1 MADFVAVIRRAVDG
15 LANNTP
21 EMRAKVYEKARGAVL
36 RQLENMKPRPP
47 EEMLRRQIDKLD
59 AAIAEVEQEHAE
71 ALPSLDESDDLA
83 DTLED
88 SAEDQWQAERDDSPE
103 PSVTAAPAH
112 SAIYEDETL
121 AEPVRAEA
129 PTAPELTTEPAY
141 TPPQWDEPK
150 TEEREPAVEPEP
162 LRAPDLVQAPAPV
175 IVPAASSPSEPTFED
190 TDYPEPADLPA
201 GDLHDTAGSV
211 SVRQPADAWSWPDDV
226 DGKTAEPTAAP
237 YAAGL
242 ASHATVHETHDAQ
255 PPLDDFDA
263 YVNGGSDFLKPD
275 SLPTTAIKMPEAIDL
290 LAYEPEAFEP
300 VPPARP
306 VAAAPLAVP
315 PKAVVNDPWNDLE
328 ELIGY
333 DKAAK
338 AASAPQPVVPQPD
351 PVKEP
356 KPVATL
362 DPHPD
367 YDFDEDFSSDVQM
380 PAGKSFHVS
389 PKKPK
394 RNYLGLILGLLVLLV
409 LAGGGY
415 ALWLNRDAM
424 SDMVAGLVQ
433 TSGTTTPPVTTPAA
447 SLPDATQAATPAT
460 PAAGTAQTTP
470 AAATPTTT
478 NGQAPVVAANDGTA
492 RGTKFTQRLQP
503 DGTEIN
509 EGPAVPPA
517 GATPAEG
524 QSVAQQNVAAA
535 APVAPATTPPVTPP
549 AAAAAQTITPTPP
562 IATPAPSAAQA
573 SAGAPQKMFLYEERL
588 GQTAPTAIEGTVTWS
603 LQQEAAEG
611 GKPEP
616 TVQGQVSIPD
626 RGLTALIT
634 VKRNTDPSL
643 PASHLVEL
651 VFSLPADFEGGAI
664 DSVQRIAMKQTEQ
677 DRGNALIAVPAK
689 ITDDFHMIAL
699 NDFPDARA
707 TNLELLRSRNWM
719 DIPLT
724 YRNGRRA
731 LLTMQKGADGITAFD
746 TAIREWSALGDATTG
761 Q

>member
-47 EEMLRRQIDKLD
+47 EEMLRRQIEKLD

-71 ALPSLDESDDLA
+71 ALPQDDVDDPIDQHA
-83 DTLED
+83 ET
-88 SAEDQWQAERDDSPE
+88 AEDQWQAERDDSDEPADVAPHAPAAVYEDEPREEPAPAAAPVEPE
-103 PSVTAAPAH
+103 PS
-112 SAIYEDETL
+112 
-121 AEPVRAEA
+121 
-129 PTAPELTTEPAY
+129 EPAY
-141 TPPQWDEPK
+141 EPPQWDEPK
-150 TEEREPAVEPEP
+150 TAEPEPVVEPEP
-162 LRAPDLVQAPAPV
+162 AWVPETRSIPAATAPV
-175 IVPAASSPSEPTFED
+175 AAKAEPAFED
-190 TDYPEPADLPA
+190 THYAEPDDLA
-201 GDLHDTAGSV
+201 SSEAHTLHDTAATV
-211 SVRQPADAWSWPDDV
+211 SVQQPAEAWSWPDDV
-226 DGKTAEPTAAP
+226 DGKDAEPTPAP

-242 ASHATVHETHDAQ
+242 ASHATVHETHDA
-255 PPLDDFDA
+255 PLPLDDFDT
-263 YVNGGSDFLKPD
+263 YVNGGSDFIKPD
-275 SLPTTAIKMPEAIDL
+275 SLPTTAVKMPEAIDL

-300 VPPARP
+300 VAPARP
-306 VAAAPLAVP
+306 VVAAVP
-315 PKAVVNDPWNDLE
+315 ITQKAPVNDPWNDLE

-333 DKAAK
+333 DKNAK
-338 AASAPQPVVPQPD
+338 AASEAKPVPAE
-351 PVKEP
+351 EP
-356 KPVATL
+356 KSATSL

-367 YDFDEDFSSDVQM
+367 YDFDEDFSSGVQM

-394 RNYLGLILGLLVLLV
+394 RNYVGMVLGLLVLLI

-433 TSGTTTPPVTTPAA
+433 TSGTTTTQPTTSTPVSTP
-447 SLPDATQAATPAT
+447 AATPAT
-460 PAAGTAQTTP
+460 PTTGTAQTTP
-470 AAATPTTT
+470 AATTAPTTA
-478 NGQAPVVAANDGTA
+478 NGQAPVVATNDGTA
-492 RGTKFTQRLQP
+492 RGTKFTQRLRP

-535 APVAPATTPPVTPP
+535 VPAAPAAAQPAPTTPAAPTATPASPTPPAVTPP
-549 AAAAAQTITPTPP
+549 
-562 IATPAPSAAQA
+562 PSAAQA

-603 LQQEAAEG
+603 LQQESSEG

-616 TVQGQVSIPD
+616 TVQGQVSVPD

-707 TNLELLRSRNWM
+707 TNLELLRTRNWM

-731 LLTMQKGADGITAFD
+731 LLTMQKGADGIAAFD
-746 TAIREWSALGDATTG
+746 TAIREWASLGDATTG

>member
-71 ALPSLDESDDLA
+71 ALPSLDEVDDPVDA
-83 DTLED
+83 QQD
-88 SAEDQWQAERDDSPE
+88 SAEDQWQAEGDDSTE
-103 PSVTAAPAH
+103 PAPA
-112 SAIYEDETL
+112 
-121 AEPVRAEA
+121 AEPVPPAVYDDAPLPEPAEA
-129 PTAPELTTEPAY
+129 EEPVALTPAPVEPAY
-141 TPPQWDEPK
+141 APPEWDEPK
-150 TEEREPAVEPEP
+150 AEEPEPAVEPAPLWVPDPEP
-162 LRAPDLVQAPAPV
+162 EPAPV
-175 IVPAASSPSEPTFED
+175 VAAAVSARAEPAFEETRYAEPAESPS
-190 TDYPEPADLPA
+190 A
-201 GDLHDTAGSV
+201 GDEHLHDTTATV
-211 SVRQPADAWSWPDDV
+211 SVRQPADAWSWPEDV
-226 DGKTAEPTAAP
+226 DGKAAEPTPAP

-242 ASHATVHETHDAQ
+242 ASHATVHKTHDAQ

-263 YVNGGSDFLKPD
+263 YVNGGSDFIKPD
-275 SLPTTAIKMPEAIDL
+275 SLPTTSVKMPEAIDL
-290 LAYEPEAFEP
+290 LAYEPEVVEPAQPPRPVVAAAAP
-300 VPPARP
+300 VPPKP
-306 VAAAPLAVP
+306 AVS
-315 PKAVVNDPWNDLE
+315 DPWNDLE

-333 DKAAK
+333 DRNAKTAA
-338 AASAPQPVVPQPD
+338 APQPAPID
-351 PVKEP
+351 AP
-356 KPVATL
+356 KPLPTL

-394 RNYLGLILGLLVLLV
+394 RNYIGLLLGLLVLLI

-433 TSGTTTPPVTTPAA
+433 TSGTTTPPASTPV
-447 SLPDATQAATPAT
+447 ATPSAT
-460 PAAGTAQTTP
+460 PAAAPATGTAQTAP
-470 AAATPTTT
+470 AAAKPTTA
-478 NGQAPVVAANDGTA
+478 NGQAAVVAANDGTA
-492 RGTKFTQRLQP
+492 RGTKFTQRLRP

-509 EGPAVPPA
+509 DGPAVPPA
-517 GATPAEG
+517 GAIPAEG

-535 APVAPATTPPVTPP
+535 APAAPAAAPVTQP
-549 AAAAAQTITPTPP
+549 AAAAAPAAAPA
-562 IATPAPSAAQA
+562 ATPAPSAAQA

-603 LQQEAAEG
+603 LQQEAGEG

-634 VKRNTDPSL
+634 VKRNTDASL

-746 TAIREWSALGDATTG
+746 TAIRAWASLGDAASR
-761 Q
+761 

>member
-15 LANNTP
+15 LADNTP

-59 AAIAEVEQEHAE
+59 AAIAEVERDHAE
-71 ALPSLDESDDLA
+71 ALPPLVEAYDPYDSEQ
-83 DTLED
+83 E
-88 SAEDQWQAERDDSPE
+88 SAEDQWRAESDDDVDPD
-103 PSVTAAPAH
+103 VAAPAQT
-112 SAIYEDETL
+112 SADSEDPAPEREGVVE
-121 AEPVRAEA
+121 AEPEPEPEPYA
-129 PTAPELTTEPAY
+129 PPH
-141 TPPQWDEPK
+141 WDEPK
-150 TEEREPAVEPEP
+150 AADPAPVAVPEPEP
-162 LRAPDLVQAPAPV
+162 EDVAPPAVSHFEPSFADSHYEE
-175 IVPAASSPSEPTFED
+175 PAA
-190 TDYPEPADLPA
+190 LPPV
-201 GDLHDTAGSV
+201 DDHQVHDTATTV
-211 SVRQPADAWSWPDDV
+211 SVQQPAEAWSWPDDV
-226 DGKTAEPTAAP
+226 DGKPASEPTPAP

-242 ASHATVHETHDAQ
+242 ASHAKVRETHDNQ

-263 YVNGGSDFLKPD
+263 YVNGGSDFIKPD
-275 SLPTTAIKMPEAIDL
+275 TLPATAIKMPEAIDL
-290 LAYEPEAFEP
+290 LAYEPETLEP
-300 VPPARP
+300 VPQPP
-306 VAAAPLAVP
+306 VTAAAAAPVP
-315 PKAVVNDPWNDLE
+315 PNAAGNDPWNDLE

-333 DKAAK
+333 DKTAKTAAAPAAAK
-338 AASAPQPVVPQPD
+338 SAAAVD
-351 PVKEP
+351 EP
-356 KPVATL
+356 NPVATL

-367 YDFDEDFSSDVQM
+367 YDFDEDFSGDVQM
-380 PAGKSFHVS
+380 PVGKSFHVS

-394 RNYLGLILGLLVLLV
+394 RNYVAIVLSLLVLLI

-433 TSGTTTPPVTTPAA
+433 TSGTTTPPTITP
-447 SLPDATQAATPAT
+447 SATPTATPPTPVAATPPTAT
-460 PAAGTAQTTP
+460 PAAA
-470 AAATPTTT
+470 PTTS
-478 NGQAPVVAANDGTA
+478 NGQTQVAAANDGTA
-492 RGTKFTQRLQP
+492 RGTKFTQRLRP

-509 EGPAVPPA
+509 DGPAVPPA
-517 GATPAEG
+517 GAVPAEG
-524 QSVAQQNVAAA
+524 QSVARQNVAAA
-535 APVAPATTPPVTPP
+535 TPPAAAASATPAPVTPP
-549 AAAAAQTITPTPP
+549 AASTAAATPTPATP
-562 IATPAPSAAQA
+562 TAPTDGTPAPSAAQA

-603 LQQEAAEG
+603 LQEEAAEG

-634 VKRNTDPSL
+634 IKRNTDPSL

-731 LLTMQKGADGITAFD
+731 LLTMQKGTDGIAAFD
-746 TAIREWSALGDATTG
+746 TAIRAWASLGDATTG